1 MWLKMI
7 QQCQNLIWCFSFILL
22 PNLIP
27 TFRASVKSL
36 SRDTLPPD
44 KSRQRFT
51 CDLAMRQVICANC
64 MQRSRVSKP
73 IYSKPN
79 RYCKLY
85 LYKLLEKL
93 CDGVASLMQSTCI
106 IFQPFNC
113 RFWNHPAFPRS
124 HDIWRTWR
132 ASLAHWRHARHRT
145 SVHPSRD
152 RHPRHRLGLPCL
164 QIPIRPKASQAQGL
178 QLPWRKVVFKI

>member
-1 MWLKMI
+1 MPPSSPWVETRCLQTSHDSALPVTWPCAKWSVPTACNV
-7 QQCQNLIWCFSFILL
+7 QGY
-22 PNLIP
+22 PNL
-27 TFRASVKSL
+27 
-36 SRDTLPPD
+36 
-44 KSRQRFT
+44 
-51 CDLAMRQVICANC
+51 
-64 MQRSRVSKP
+64 SKP
-73 IYSKPN
+73 H

-93 CDGVASLMQSTCI
+93 CDVVASLMQSICI

-164 QIPIRPKASQAQGL
+164 QIPIRPKASLAQGL